1 MLPRLLMTL
10 MFLTGF
16 ALPAPA
22 GMRDTPLC
30 KAELAATSVS
40 LGQSS
45 ARVQRAGNNKTDEA
59 CIAYRSYFL
68 EAVKARSV
76 TAQCKTG
83 PEREQD
89 LGKLDVSVE
98 QANNGI
104 AARCG

>member
-1 MLPRLLMTL
+1 MSRFVLTL
-10 MFLTGF
+10 MFLTAL
-16 ALPAPA
+16 ALPAAA

-30 KAELAATSVS
+30 KAELAASSAS

-45 ARVQRAGNNKTDEA
+45 ARVQRAGNAKSDEA
-59 CIAYRSYFL
+59 CIAYQTYFL

-76 TAQCKTG
+76 AAQCKTG

-89 LGKLDVSVE
+89 LGRLDVSVE

-104 AARCG
+104 ADRCG

>member
-1 MLPRLLMTL
+1 MLSRLVVTL
-10 MFLTGF
+10 MFLTCF
-16 ALPAPA
+16 VLPAPA

-30 KAELAATSVS
+30 KAELVAASAS

-45 ARVQRAGNNKTDEA
+45 ARVQRAGNNKSDEA
-59 CIAYRSYFL
+59 CVAYRSYFL

-98 QANNGI
+98 QANDGI

>member
-1 MLPRLLMTL
+1 MSRFVLTL
-10 MFLTGF
+10 MFLTAL
-16 ALPAPA
+16 ALPATA

-30 KAELAATSVS
+30 KAELAAASAS

-45 ARVQRAGNNKTDEA
+45 ARVQRAGNAKSDEA
-59 CIAYRSYFL
+59 CIAYQTYFL

-76 TAQCKTG
+76 AAQCKTG

-89 LGKLDVSVE
+89 LGRLDVSVE